1 MVPIPRRYDNYD
13 CLFHKLI
20 LICSFVVWTEDA
32 ADAEFASPDNPGESA
47 HEEEVDEDE
56 ADVEDCAVDSSVTN
70 KRKRPPSDSPGST
83 HKPKRPPVSNRDPED
98 AWTKA
103 LRVLFTGN
111 HN

>member
-1 MVPIPRRYDNYD
+1 MGSSSVSVTRQVIIGWDGTDSAKVWYG

-56 ADVEDCAVDSSVTN
+56 PDVEDCAVDSSVTN

-83 HKPKRPPVSNRDPED
+83 HKPKRPPVSNRDLE
-98 AWTKA
+98 
-103 LRVLFTGN
+103 
-111 HN
+111 